1 MMTAGIENLRTPS
14 MVMPVP
20 AAATNTPTQSGS
32 TFHFVFM
39 LFHNVR
45 IAAGWAIRHKGTEPL
60 VVFIRR
66 SGYAGGAYNLFL
78 VYVDNF
84 LLCHSGRTP

>member
-1 MMTAGIENLRTPS
+1 MAQRTHAAGAAIAMAVPMMTAGIENLRTPS

-45 IAAGWAIRHKGTEPL
+45 IAAGWAIRRKRPEPCCWMG
-60 VVFIRR
+60 I
-66 SGYAGGAYNLFL
+66 FL
-78 VYVDNF
+78 
-84 LLCHSGRTP
+84 P